1 MLSQHDHHLGNLP
14 QNALQNSGLNAQ
26 QDRNKMADRK
36 QSLWE
41 CFIYNYKTCFGIEK
55 RRGKV
60 DVLINV
66 DIVFSLFN
74 FFSLGNGISFHGFF
88 QHCEILG
95 PVAPKL
101 ASLFGLYQA
110 DTFSLNTNFKI
121 FSFKQTLITKFLKI
135 PIHKNNNFSHQ
146 VFLLRYLENITNM

>member
-1 MLSQHDHHLGNLP
+1 MLSQHGRHLGNLP
-14 QNALQNSGLNAQ
+14 QNALQSSGLNAQ

-41 CFIYNYKTCFGIEK
+41 CFIYNYKMCFGIEK
-55 RRGKV
+55 RGGRLMCSSTSTLCFHY
-60 DVLINV
+60 LI
-66 DIVFSLFN
+66 
-74 FFSLGNGISFHGFF
+74 FSLGNGISFQGFF

-110 DTFSLNTNFKI
+110 DTFPLNTNFKI